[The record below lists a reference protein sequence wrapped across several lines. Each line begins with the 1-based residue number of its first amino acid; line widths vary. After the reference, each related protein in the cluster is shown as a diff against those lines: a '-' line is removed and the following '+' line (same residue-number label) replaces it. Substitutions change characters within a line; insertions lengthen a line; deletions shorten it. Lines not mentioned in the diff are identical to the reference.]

1 MRKQRKKGTKIIG
14 FAMVLLCVLLAG
26 CGAEAA
32 PSYTKQ
38 GMEAVESLD
47 YEKALALFQT
57 AEEKK
62 EKKQQLKRGK
72 GHDYN

>member
-1 MRKQRKKGTKIIG
+1 
-14 FAMVLLCVLLAG
+14 MVLLCVLLAG

-47 YEKALALFQT
+47 YEKALSLFQT
-57 AEEKK
+57 AEENGE
-62 EKKQQLKRGK
+62 EKRQRYPGLGLAFI
-72 GHDYN
+72 